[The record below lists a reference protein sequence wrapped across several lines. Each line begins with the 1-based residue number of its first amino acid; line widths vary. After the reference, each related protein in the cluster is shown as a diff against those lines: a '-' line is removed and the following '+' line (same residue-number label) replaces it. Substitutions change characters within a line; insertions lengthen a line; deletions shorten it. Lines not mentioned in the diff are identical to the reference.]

1 VKVSSLSPPLSSSAS
16 SSSFSSSSSQD
27 TFQKEGGAGRRLN
40 LKRKKKETLEEINQS
55 EGVEHTWSHQEDINY
70 LGFLVSENVSS
81 FVVNYS
87 TVRGNKKICLSLITF
102 IVVDC
107 V

>member
-1 VKVSSLSPPLSSSAS
+1 MSHIRVTDIEYLYTASDLGVK
-16 SSSFSSSSSQD
+16 D

-70 LGFLVSENVSS
+70 LGFLV
-81 FVVNYS
+81 VV
-87 TVRGNKKICLSLITF
+87 
-102 IVVDC
+102 
-107 V
+107 